1 MALIGTTIRADEL
14 PQDERGDFSAIPAG
28 DYAVVID
35 AAEIK
40 ATKTG
45 TGQYIKLKLKVTG
58 PTNAG
63 RVLFSNVNILNQS
76 PEAERIGRQE
86 LRKIMEATG
95 VLELSDS
102 DQLIGG
108 HMIVKVTVKT
118 SEQYGAENEVK
129 GYRSIG
135 GAPSPMPSTTPPA
148 QPSMFAAQ
156 PPAAAVQQQ
165 APAAAPRAAAA
176 STAGAPPWAR
186 KG

>member
-1 MALIGTTIRADEL
+1 MAFLDET
-14 PQDERGDFSAIPAG
+14 FSADDLPKGNTG
-28 DYAVVID
+28 DYTPLPDGWYSAHISK
-35 AAEIK
+35 AELC
-40 ATKTG
+40 ATKAG

-63 RVLFSNVNILNQS
+63 RVLFSNVNIMNQS

-108 HMIVKVTVKT
+108 HMMVKVTVKT

-129 GYRSIG
+129 GYRAMSA
-135 GAPSPMPSTTPPA
+135 APSSIPQPPPA

-156 PPAAAVQQQ
+156 PAAVHQQ
-165 APAAAPRAAAA
+165 APESAPRAAA
-176 STAGAPPWAR
+176 SSPAGAPPWAR

>member
-1 MALIGTTIRADEL
+1 MAFIGTTIRAEEL
-14 PQDERGDFSAIPAG
+14 PQDERGDFSAIQAG

-63 RVLFSNVNILNQS
+63 RVLFSNVNIMNQS

-129 GYRSIG
+129 GYRAHS
-135 GAPSPMPSTTPPA
+135 GAPSSMPSPPPA
-148 QPSMFAAQ
+148 QPSMFTT
-156 PPAAAVQQQ
+156 
-165 APAAAPRAAAA
+165 PAAAPPPQPAPPRASSATAP
-176 STAGAPPWAR
+176 AGAPPWAR

>member
-1 MALIGTTIRADEL
+1 MAFIGTTIRAEEL

-28 DYAVVID
+28 DYGVVID

-63 RVLFSNVNILNQS
+63 RVLFSNVNIMNQS

-108 HMIVKVTVKT
+108 HMMVKVTVKT

-129 GYRSIG
+129 GYRSHS
-135 GAPSPMPSTTPPA
+135 GAPSSMPSPPPA

-156 PPAAAVQQQ
+156 PPAAAVQHQ
-165 APAAAPRAAAA
+165 APESAPRAAA
-176 STAGAPPWAR
+176 SPAGAPPWAR

>member
-1 MALIGTTIRADEL
+1 MAFIGTTIRADEL
-14 PQDERGDFSAIPAG
+14 PQDERGDFGAIPAG

-40 ATKTG
+40 DTKAG
-45 TGQYIKLKLKVTG
+45 NGQYIKLKLKVTG
-58 PTNAG
+58 PTHAG
-63 RVLFSNVNILNQS
+63 RVLFSNVNIRNASAQ
-76 PEAERIGRQE
+76 AELIGRQE

-108 HMIVKVTVKT
+108 QMMVKVAVKT

-129 GYRSIG
+129 GYRAIG
-135 GAPSPMPSTTPPA
+135 NLPPAMPQPPA
-148 QPSMFAAQ
+148 QPSMFAQ
-156 PPAAAVQQQ
+156 PPAASVQQPP
-165 APAAAPRAAAA
+165 PAAAPRAAA
-176 STAGAPPWAR
+176 SPAGAPPWAR

>member
-1 MALIGTTIRADEL
+1 MAFIGTTIRADEL

-63 RVLFSNVNILNQS
+63 RVLFSNVNIMNQS

-108 HMIVKVTVKT
+108 HMMVKVTVKT

-129 GYRSIG
+129 GYRAMSA
-135 GAPSPMPSTTPPA
+135 APSSIPQPPPA

-156 PPAAAVQQQ
+156 PAAVHQQ
-165 APAAAPRAAAA
+165 APESAPRAAA
-176 STAGAPPWAR
+176 SSPAGAPPWAR